1 MIAKFININYKKD
14 NPIIKLIG
22 LILLVPVIYTL
33 FVFHNAYLLIG
44 TVILFFAV
52 SFLAIKYPYFII
64 SLLFIT
70 AIFPDIFIFTPD
82 FYDSINNLFLIPGGL
97 RFSDA
102 VLLIMLF
109 AALIKLFISNK
120 VLFNLNLSFFIS
132 LLSIWFLFEIVRNY
146 STYGISAPG
155 EFRFRYLI
163 LSFPLYITVIFD
175 IPEKRKKL
183 FKYLIIFSLV
193 VPLLFIPYIGSVKG
207 WIFGGEVNRFL
218 PADINLG
225 FIYGLTALFIGN
237 KYKLFN
243 YNKALISAL
252 TVIILFFVLLDA
264 HRSVWLSAAVI
275 ILTLIFINEI
285 YTKNSFIWLA
295 ASFIILILVYS
306 LLAETGLNVFGYI
319 TERASAF
326 LNPLADSTARWRI
339 WIWEAQI
346 EKFWHQ
352 PFLGQGFG
360 GYWNVYV
367 PTLGNVEYSPHSLYV
382 QSLVKIGIIGLGL
395 YLIVIFK
402 VLKY

>member
-1 MIAKFININYKKD
+1 MTTTNIDKNNLAKF
-14 NPIIKLIG
+14 LG
-22 LILLVPVIYTL
+22 FVLLMPFIYAL
-33 FVFHNAYLLIG
+33 FIFHNAYLLIG
-44 TVILFFAV
+44 TAILFFAV

-82 FYDSINNLFLIPGGL
+82 FYDTINNLFLIPGGL

-102 VLLIMLF
+102 VLLIMLG
-109 AALIKLFISNK
+109 AALIKLFFSNK
-120 VLFNLNLSFFIS
+120 AYFNLNLSFFIS
-132 LLSIWFLFEIVRNY
+132 LLSILFLIEIVRNY

-155 EFRFRYLI
+155 EFRFRYLM
-163 LSFPLYITVIFD
+163 LSLPLYITVIFD
-175 IPEKRKKL
+175 TPEKRKKL
-183 FKYLIIFSLV
+183 LKYLIIFSLV

-207 WIFGGEVNRFL
+207 WIFGGEENRFL

-252 TVIILFFVLLDA
+252 TVIILFFVVVDA

-275 ILTLIFINEI
+275 ILTLIFIKEI
-285 YTKNSFIWLA
+285 YTRNSFVWLA
-295 ASFIILILVYS
+295 ASFIILIIVYS

-319 TERASAF
+319 TERADAF

-346 EKFWHQ
+346 EKFWQ
-352 PFLGQGFG
+352 TAIFRAGFRWLLECLCT
-360 GYWNVYV
+360 YFRKCRVF
-367 PTLGNVEYSPHSLYV
+367 SS
-382 QSLVKIGIIGLGL
+382 
-395 YLIVIFK
+395 
-402 VLKY
+402 